1 MIEPPKSE
9 PPTPSETS
17 AEPPTTHVTPPE
29 TSPSSGSARS
39 GLHALAAAVLAFG
52 FVYVFAS
59 DLCAASQSPLVG
71 RPALSFTSTIVGGED
86 EGDRIV
92 LDGLRGHVVVL
103 DFWASWCP
111 PCRASIPALDAF
123 AQRHPDVVVLGVNTE
138 TERPTSFVRS
148 AHASLG
154 ASYPTVHDADGRIQ
168 AAYQVTGLPTILVI
182 DAEGEVHDANVGGI
196 DLAWLEAH
204 VPTD

>member
-1 MIEPPKSE
+1 MIE
-9 PPTPSETS
+9 PTPSE
-17 AEPPTTHVTPPE
+17 PTKTE
-29 TSPSSGSARS
+29 TSEPEPATPAAPREPAPSSASGRS
-39 GLHALAAAVLAFG
+39 GLHAIAAAVLAFG

-71 RPALSFTSTIVGGED
+71 RPAISFASTIVGGED

-138 TERPTSFVRS
+138 TERSASFVRS
-148 AHASLG
+148 AHTQLG
-154 ASYPTVHDADGRIQ
+154 ARYPTVHDADGRIQ
-168 AAYQVTGLPTILVI
+168 AAYEITGLPTILVI
-182 DAEGEVHDANVGGI
+182 DADGQVQDANVGGI

>member
-9 PPTPSETS
+9 PTPRETEPEAPTRAT
-17 AEPPTTHVTPPE
+17 AEPA
-29 TSPSSGSARS
+29 SSSGSARS
-39 GLHALAAAVLAFG
+39 GLHALAAAALAFG

-59 DLCAASQSPLVG
+59 DLCAVSQSPLVG
-71 RPALSFTSTIVGGED
+71 HPAISFTSTIVGGQD
-86 EGDRIV
+86 EGDRVV
-92 LDGLRGHVVVL
+92 LDALRGRVVVL

-123 AQRHPDVVVLGVNTE
+123 AQRHPEVVVLGVNTE
-138 TERPTSFVRS
+138 TERPASFVRS
-148 AHASLG
+148 AHEALG
-154 ASYPTVHDADGRIQ
+154 ARYPTVQDADGRIQ
-168 AAYQVTGLPTILVI
+168 AAYEITGLPTILVL
-182 DAEGEVHDANVGGI
+182 DAEGTVHDAHVGGI